1 MRAESTEIGAGLKI
15 GACVG
20 IIGGIFF
27 GDLLLKNNVEKKVT
41 EGSTRELLGGRILL
55 RKHHNKGAFLNWGE
69 QSRPLVAAVSV
80 VLTLVAAILLLCS
93 FGHAG
98 NGMLQMG
105 LSLLLGGAFS
115 NTYDRLK
122 RKYVVDYVSFGVKWK
137 GLRRVVFNISDFC
150 IIIGALLTALAAAQ

>member
-1 MRAESTEIGAGLKI
+1 MNIGMCA
-15 GACVG
+15 G
-20 IIGGIFF
+20 IIGGIFL

-41 EGSTRELLGGRILL
+41 EGSTRELLGGAILL
-55 RKHHNKGAFLNWGE
+55 RKHHNKGAFLNMGE
-69 QSRPLVAAVSV
+69 QNRPLVAAASV
-80 VLTLVAAILLLCS
+80 ALTLAAVIALFCS
-93 FGHAG
+93 FGHYG
-98 NGMLQMG
+98 NGMLRMG

-137 GLRRVVFNISDFC
+137 RLRRVVFNISDFC